1 MTHLGWGLQ
10 ITVLGMG
17 LVLGVLALLWGLLVL
32 VLRFDR
38 PPAAG
43 PADAGSGAGAGL
55 EAGDMPR
62 SAASVE
68 AARPRGP
75 AAAGGPEPA
84 VLAVIG
90 LAIALHRAQARTDAA
105 PAARAH
111 WPGSLL
117 HASRWVAAGRARQHR
132 SWRRGA

>member
-1 MTHLGWGLQ
+1 MANLGWGLQ

-38 PPAAG
+38 PAGTGSAPEGRADGAADDDAPRRAAPMASPAPPG
-43 PADAGSGAGAGL
+43 
-55 EAGDMPR
+55 M
-62 SAASVE
+62 
-68 AARPRGP
+68 
-75 AAAGGPEPA
+75 AGGPEPA
-84 VLAVIG
+84 VLAAIG
-90 LAIALHRAQARTDAA
+90 LAIALHRAQARADGA
-105 PAARAH
+105 PSVRAH

-132 SWRRGA
+132 SWRKGG

>member
-1 MTHLGWGLQ
+1 MTNLGWGLQ

-38 PPAAG
+38 PAAAA
-43 PADAGSGAGAGL
+43 PADAGTGL
-55 EAGDMPR
+55 EPGGTPHH
-62 SAASVE
+62 AALP
-68 AARPRGP
+68 APTPPRGTP
-75 AAAGGPEPA
+75 TAGGPEPA
-84 VLAVIG
+84 VLAAIG
-90 LAIALHRAQARTDAA
+90 LAIALHRAQARADAA
-105 PAARAH
+105 PAVRAH

-132 SWRRGA
+132 SWRKGA

>member
-1 MTHLGWGLQ
+1 MANLGWGLQ

-38 PPAAG
+38 PVAAG
-43 PADAGSGAGAGL
+43 APGQAGQTG
-55 EAGDMPR
+55 
-62 SAASVE
+62 E
-68 AARPRGP
+68 AARGAPPRGAVPGAP
-75 AAAGGPEPA
+75 APTGQPVPTEGPEPA
-84 VLAVIG
+84 VLAAIG
-90 LAIALHRAQARTDAA
+90 LAIALHRAQARADAA

-132 SWRRGA
+132 SWRKGG